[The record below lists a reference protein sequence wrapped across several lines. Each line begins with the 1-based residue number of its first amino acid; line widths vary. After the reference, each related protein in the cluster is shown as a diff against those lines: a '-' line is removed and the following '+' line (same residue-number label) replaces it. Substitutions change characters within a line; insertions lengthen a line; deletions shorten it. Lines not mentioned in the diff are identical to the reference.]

1 MIENAVKKSPARHE
15 PMHDHYDDEINLVDI
30 FSVLW
35 KQRWFIA
42 IITLFFVA
50 LAVIYI
56 FLKTPLYEIKTQIS
70 PGITNYDK
78 NGDAIRKLSSDDIVA
93 WFSEEMYCPLITEK
107 ANKCPEIVAKTISK
121 TDSVTVS
128 YYGKDP
134 IQTKNDLNYIL
145 NILTND
151 GAQSFKRELNVGKDS
166 LEHEIDEAKQSI
178 NRLLI
183 EQDRLK
189 SVERIK
195 INNKINE
202 INSKLVRLNK
212 NIATIRK
219 NRTDN
224 QNAVESTRK
233 KIDIVNKNT
242 EEIMALREQM
252 IADGSDKI
260 VLLMYS
266 NIIQQ
271 NISYVNNLQN
281 QILNLNKEVNISIDE
296 EVERTEEVENL
307 ATQITDLRLDRD
319 KSLALREKE
328 LILDIERA
336 EGIIETLKSKQD
348 SLSIVEIINPPI
360 SSLTPV
366 KPQKIKYPDVIVRD
380 RIYLSCPGI
389 IFPEF
394 LEK

>member
-1 MIENAVKKSPARHE
+1 MRSMRQSNQ
-15 PMHDHYDDEINLVDI
+15 L
-30 FSVLW
+30 
-35 KQRWFIA
+35 
-42 IITLFFVA
+42 
-50 LAVIYI
+50 
-56 FLKTPLYEIKTQIS
+56 
-70 PGITNYDK
+70 
-78 NGDAIRKLSSDDIVA
+78 
-93 WFSEEMYCPLITEK
+93 
-107 ANKCPEIVAKTISK
+107 
-121 TDSVTVS
+121 TDS
-128 YYGKDP
+128 
-134 IQTKNDLNYIL
+134 
-145 NILTND
+145 
-151 GAQSFKRELNVGKDS
+151 
-166 LEHEIDEAKQSI
+166 
-178 NRLLI
+178 LLSRI
-183 EQDRLK
+183 ELK

-242 EEIMALREQM
+242 EEIMALREQI

-366 KPQKIKYPDVIVRD
+366 KPKKLNILMLSFVIGFILAV
-380 RIYLSCPGI
+380 LASV
-389 IFPEF
+389 FPEF